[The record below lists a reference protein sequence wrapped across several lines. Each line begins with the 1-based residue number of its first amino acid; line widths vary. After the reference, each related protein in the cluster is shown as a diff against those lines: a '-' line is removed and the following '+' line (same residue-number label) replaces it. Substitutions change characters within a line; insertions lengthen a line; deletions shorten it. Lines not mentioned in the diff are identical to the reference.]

1 MQISLNWLQ
10 EYVPVNLDPKEV
22 GDLLTMA
29 GSEVDAVTEAG
40 SELDGVVVAHIISVS
55 PHPNADKLS
64 LCEVDTGSGT
74 CSIVCG
80 AQNIKPGDKAPLALT
95 GTTLPNGITIKK
107 TKIRG
112 ECSEGMLCSESE
124 LALGDNGSGIM
135 ILSPHLK
142 PGQPLTESLG
152 IKDVIFEIS
161 LTPNRPDCLSVIG
174 IAREMAA
181 LTHQKVHLPS
191 PALLEKGDATA
202 ELTSVTIEDPDL
214 CPRYCARIISH
225 VTIGPSPLWMR
236 RRLESCGMRSINNVV
251 DTTNYVLLEMGQ
263 PLHAFDL
270 ALLDQQKI
278 VVKRA
283 TPGESFTT
291 LDGNERTLPQD
302 ALMICDGSKPIAL
315 AGIMGGLN
323 TEVSTKTKTVLL
335 ESAYFTA
342 SGILRTSKK
351 TGIRTESSQRFEK
364 GVDPEG
370 VTRALNRAAQL
381 IAELAGGEI
390 NPGFIDTYP
399 HPLPERPAITLS
411 TARTNR
417 ILGTS
422 LTKSAIT
429 NILQD
434 LAFTVEDTDEDTL
447 TVIPPSFRVDSK
459 ESIDLIEEIARL
471 FGYDNIPASLPRACS
486 SPPTKDS
493 ARLLEKKTAETLVQH
508 GYHEVIT
515 YSFISPGD
523 ANRLN
528 LPAHDYRMQQLT
540 LLNPLSE
547 DQSIMRTSLIPGLL
561 TTLRKNIFQNN
572 VNLKLFEVGPI
583 FLTQPQEKLPQE
595 VKMVAAV
602 ATGLYQEESWHSEK
616 RDVDFYDSKGCMENI
631 LHALSITDFSFAP
644 SEGSA
649 FLRTGTALD
658 LMVNGEKAGSVGE
671 LHPRVADNFQ
681 IPQKAFIFEMS
692 LSCLL
697 SRFSEQKLFRP
708 LPKYPPVYR
717 DIALLVDDTITVQ
730 AVYDVLYR
738 FKNKYIEEITI
749 FDYYKGTSVAAG
761 KKSIAYRFKYQSY
774 DHTLTDREVNALHED
789 LIKNLYQ
796 ELGAQLRE

>member
-10 EYVPVNLDPKEV
+10 EYVPINLAPKEV
-22 GDLLTMA
+22 ADLLTMA
-29 GSEVDAVTEAG
+29 GSEVEAVTEVG
-40 SELDGVVVAHIISVS
+40 SELDGVVVGHIISVS

-80 AQNIKPGDKAPLALT
+80 AQNMKPGDKAPLALT

-107 TKIRG
+107 AKIRG
-112 ECSEGMLCSESE
+112 ELSEGMLCSESE

-142 PGQPLTESLG
+142 VGQPVTESLG

-161 LTPNRPDCLSVIG
+161 VTPNRPDCLSVVG
-174 IAREMAA
+174 IAREIAA
-181 LTHQKVHLPS
+181 LTHQRVHLPS
-191 PALLEKGDATA
+191 PALVEKGEATDA
-202 ELTSVTIEDPDL
+202 LTSVTIKDPDL
-214 CPRYCARIISH
+214 CPRYCARIISR

-251 DTTNYVLLEMGQ
+251 DATNYVLMEMGQ

-291 LDGNERTLPQD
+291 LDGNERTLPPD
-302 ALMICDGSKPIAL
+302 ALMICDGSKPVAL

-323 TEVSTKTKTVLL
+323 TEVSAKTTTVLL
-335 ESAYFTA
+335 ESAYFAA
-342 SGILRTSKK
+342 SGILRTAKK
-351 TGIRTESSQRFEK
+351 MGIRTESSQRFEK

-370 VTRALNRAAQL
+370 VTRALDRTAQL

-399 HPLPERPAITLS
+399 HPLPERPAIILS
-411 TARTNR
+411 TKRTNS
-417 ILGTS
+417 ILGTA

-429 NILQD
+429 NLLKD
-434 LAFTVEDTDEDTL
+434 LSFTVDATDEDTL
-447 TVIPPSFRVDSK
+447 TVVPPSFRVDST

-471 FGYDNIPASLPRACS
+471 FGYDNIPASLPRTCS
-486 SPPTKDS
+486 SPPKKDS
-493 ARLLEKKTAETLVQH
+493 ARLLAKKTAETLLQH

-523 ANRLN
+523 LTRLN
-528 LPAHDYRMQQLT
+528 LPANDYRMHQLT
-540 LLNPLSE
+540 LMNPLSE

-561 TTLRKNIFQNN
+561 TTMRKNIYQSN
-572 VNLKLFEVGPI
+572 VNLKLFEVGPV
-583 FLTQPQEKLPQE
+583 FLTQPRDKLPQE
-595 VKMVAAV
+595 MKMVGAV
-602 ATGLYQEESWHSEK
+602 ATGLFQEESWHSEK
-616 RDVDFYDSKGCMENI
+616 RDMDFYDSKGCVESI
-631 LHALSITDFSFAP
+631 LQALSITDFSFSP
-644 SEGSA
+644 SRGSS
-649 FLRTGTALD
+649 FLRAGTALD
-658 LMVNGEKAGSVGE
+658 LTVNGKKAGSVGE
-671 LHPRVADNFQ
+671 LHHRVADNFQ
-681 IPQKAFIFEMS
+681 LSQKAFVFEMS
-692 LSCLL
+692 LSCLH
-697 SRFSEQKLFRP
+697 SRFSEQKLFRS

-717 DIALLVDDTITVQ
+717 DIALLVDDTVTVQ

-738 FKNKYIEEITI
+738 FKNKYIEEMTI
-749 FDYYKGTSVAAG
+749 FDYYKGTSIAAG